1 VSNLFYVP
9 GLGKSVNIPPDKS
22 SGLVNILRAF
32 NTAMICTMAKIF
44 ALLTIAGFFIIASM
58 LLWELRSAVK
68 TNAKDF
74 HVTIRVL
81 PR

>member
-9 GLGKSVNIPPDKS
+9 GLGKSVKIPPDKS
-22 SGLVNILRAF
+22 SGLVNILRAY
-32 NTAMICTMAKIF
+32 NTARIYNMAKVLS
-44 ALLTIAGFFIIASM
+44 LLTIAAFFIIASM

-68 TNAKDF
+68 ANAKDF